1 MIKPIVERGMLK
13 VICPKCNK
21 IVDGELDY
29 DFIHTNIGDDSVDI
43 TVKAFINCKEC
54 NTEIYA
60 KSDEDYILL
69 QGEEI
74 L

>member
-1 MIKPIVERGMLK
+1 MIKPTVERGILK

-29 DFIHTNIGDDSVDI
+29 DFVRTSISDDTVDV

-60 KSDEDYILL
+60 KLDEDYILL
-69 QGEEI
+69 QGEDIE
-74 L
+74 